1 MNGVCSIHSL
11 APPPSRGFSLQ
22 VPENMRQC
30 DLKTKRNRPAFPP
43 PYRPPALGGG
53 CRQRFEVGR
62 IQRGRTLEDQMIT
75 KRGLYSGVAA
85 IACALAVAP
94 VSVGAQQNTPAVSI
108 GATDIGGVVRG
119 PNGPEAGV
127 WVIAETTDLPTRM
140 IKTVVT
146 DDQGRYVIPDLPK
159 ASYVVWSRGYGLVDS
174 AKTTSEPGKIVNITA
189 VPAPNAAAA
198 AEYYPAIY
206 WYAMLDIPGKSMFP
220 GTGTGSNGNG
230 IAAGMKTQEQFLDQ
244 IKTNGCYTCHQLG
257 NKATRTIPPTLGTFK
272 NSVEAWE
279 RRIQSGQAM
288 LQMAAAIGRQGTTSL
303 ANLAKWT
310 DRIAAGELPFAK
322 PDRPQGVER
331 NVVITQWD
339 WADPKVYLHDQVST
353 DKRKPTVNPYGK
365 SYGSTEESAEYFP
378 VLDPQTNTATKVK
391 MPVRDAD
398 IESTKTNTMAP
409 SPYWGDEAIWDSRTS
424 MHNPMMDERGDV
436 WFTSRVGKPDN
447 PAFCQQGSSH
457 PSAQVFPIKA
467 STRHLSYYNPKTGDT
482 KLIRTCFNTHH
493 LVFEETGDE
502 AKAQGWTPAVI
513 DTNGNGKRDDFVEPN
528 QPVDPTKDKRINA
541 AFYGIGVNPADGT
554 IWGSVLGF
562 PGSVL
567 RLDPGPDPSKTALAE
582 IYEVP
587 APGYGPRGFDI
598 DRNGVAYVP
607 LSSGHMGAFDR
618 RKCKGPLN
626 GPQAAEGKLCP
637 EGWTLIPFPG
647 PQFRNVAESGSA
659 EASYFTFVDQF
670 NTSGLGTNVP
680 MATGDANESLMALVD
695 GKWVNMVVPYP
706 LGFYAKWM
714 DGRIDD
720 PNAGWKGRGLW
731 TTNGNRTP
739 FHMETGKGTLPKVV
753 KFQVRPDPLAH

>member
-1 MNGVCSIHSL
+1 
-11 APPPSRGFSLQ
+11 
-22 VPENMRQC
+22 
-30 DLKTKRNRPAFPP
+30 
-43 PYRPPALGGG
+43 
-53 CRQRFEVGR
+53 
-62 IQRGRTLEDQMIT
+62 
-75 KRGLYSGVAA
+75 
-85 IACALAVAP
+85 
-94 VSVGAQQNTPAVSI
+94 
-108 GATDIGGVVRG
+108 
-119 PNGPEAGV
+119 
-127 WVIAETTDLPTRM
+127 
-140 IKTVVT
+140 
-146 DDQGRYVIPDLPK
+146 
-159 ASYVVWSRGYGLVDS
+159 
-174 AKTTSEPGKIVNITA
+174 
-189 VPAPNAAAA
+189 
-198 AEYYPAIY
+198 
-206 WYAMLDIPGKSMFP
+206 MLDIPSTSMFP
-220 GTGTGSNGNG
+220 GTGTGANGNG
-230 IAAGMKTQEQFLDQ
+230 IATGMKTQEQFLDQ

-257 NKATRTIPPTLGTFK
+257 NKATRTISPTLGTFK

-288 LQMAAAIGRQGTTSL
+288 IQMAAAIGRQGTTSL

-322 PDRPQGVER
+322 PERPQGIER

-353 DKRKPTVNPYGK
+353 DKRKPTVNAYGK

-398 IESTKTNTMAP
+398 MESTKTNTMAP
-409 SPYWGDEAIWDSRTS
+409 SPYWGEEAIWDARTS

-436 WFTSRVGKPDN
+436 WITSRVGKPAN
-447 PAFCQQGSSH
+447 PAFCQAGSTH
-457 PSAQVFPIKA
+457 PSAQVFPIKE
-467 STRHLSYYNPKTGDT
+467 STRHLAYYNPKTGDT

-493 LVFEETGDE
+493 LVFAEDANNTLWTSAGGPAQGAIGWLNRKVYEETGDE

-513 DTNGNGKRDDFVEPN
+513 DTNGNGKRDDYVEPN

-562 PGSVL
+562 PGSIM
-567 RLDPGPDPSKTALAE
+567 RLDPGSDPSKTALAE
-582 IYEVP
+582 IYQVP

-637 EGWTLIPFPG
+637 EGWTLTPFPG
-647 PQFRNVAESGSA
+647 PQFKNVAESGSA

-670 NTSGLGTNVP
+670 NTSGLGANTP

-695 GKWVNMVVPYP
+695 GKWVNMRVPYP

-739 FHMETGKGTLPKVV
+739 FHMETGKGTTPKVV
-753 KFQVRPDPLAH
+753 KFQVRPDPLAR